1 MSVVASRLTDP
12 VVTDLRVRVESNG
25 GDRIRLDRLIPAD
38 GVDLF
43 AGEDLVLLA
52 RYDGDGDATLRFTG
66 RSANGPVEWR
76 QRVRFPER
84 DRDNVFIPRL
94 WATQRLGWLA
104 AEKRRAGGSRELDD
118 EIRSLGERYAIP
130 TEFTSYLVQE
140 PGMVAQGDLLRQERR
155 QMAPGVMSKRDRA
168 NVGGSVT
175 AAPQTSMDSFDAAK
189 VSSEQRAAR
198 SLEAADAI
206 TSATRGD
213 ATSRRIGDRVMIL
226 VDSVWTDARH
236 TTDRRT
242 VKVRAY
248 SDAWFTLARELPGAK
263 DVFALGDRV
272 IVDGKSVAIEIVD
285 GGAEQLDAAQVA
297 AIRAQW

>member
-1 MSVVASRLTDP
+1 V
-12 VVTDLRVRVESNG
+12 
-25 GDRIRLDRLIPAD
+25 RLDRLIPAA

-66 RSANGPVEWR
+66 RSASGAVEWT

-84 DRDNVFIPRL
+84 ERDNVFIPRL

-104 AEKRRAGGSRELDD
+104 AEKRRAGSSREIDD

-140 PGMVAQGDLLRQERR
+140 PGVVAQSGFTDVQRR
-155 QMAPGVMSKRDRA
+155 EMSRRPQSQA
-168 NVGGSVT
+168 VIGSIMGGAGGGGSS
-175 AAPQTSMDSFDAAK
+175 AAPAPQTSMDSFSAAK

-198 SLEAADAI
+198 SLEDANASADA
-206 TSATRGD
+206 TSSSM
-213 ATSRRIGDRVMIL
+213 SRRIGDRIMMLI
-226 VDSVWTDARH
+226 DSVWTDARH
-236 TTDRRT
+236 TSDRKT
-242 VKVRAY
+242 LKVRAY
-248 SDAWFTLARELPGAK
+248 SDAWFALARELPGLA
-263 DVFALGDRV
+263 DVLALGDRV
-272 IVDGKSVAIEIVD
+272 IVDGKSVAIEIAD
-285 GGAEQLDAAQVA
+285 GGVEQLGSAQVA